1 MNLRNDKNE
10 RLIWIYCSLLLFNHL
25 STKCIQNDFFFPEN
39 CLFYT
44 SLGYHMVPDFA
55 RAPEATILKDEF
67 GDIFVSLLL
76 NYFNNFK

>member
-1 MNLRNDKNE
+1 M
-10 RLIWIYCSLLLFNHL
+10 
-25 STKCIQNDFFFPEN
+25 TFFFPEN

-55 RAPEATILKDEF
+55 RAPEDIILKDEF